1 MCYIM
6 SIYMY
11 IAPLNLTAHI
21 PGRQEERRGG
31 EGRRREGRGGEGR
44 GGEGRGGEG
53 VREAGTSGGSV
64 GFSEVM
70 ELRVEPTER
79 VE

>member
-21 PGRQEERRGG
+21 PGRQEER
-31 EGRRREGRGGEGR
+31 R

>member
-11 IAPLNLTAHI
+11 IAPLNLIAHI
-21 PGRQEERRGG
+21 PGIQEERRGG
-31 EGRRREGRGGEGR
+31 EGRGGGER